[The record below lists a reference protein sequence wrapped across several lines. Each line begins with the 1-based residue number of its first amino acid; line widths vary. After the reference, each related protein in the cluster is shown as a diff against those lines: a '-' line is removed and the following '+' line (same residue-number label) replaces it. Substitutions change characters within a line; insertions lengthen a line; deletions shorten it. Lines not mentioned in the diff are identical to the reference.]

1 VKPEGAPDT
10 VRVGLFDYQFVWHEG
25 TWSVGNQSYGTCDF
39 TTLTIDL
46 NGNLPRQ
53 RLASSFQH
61 EVTHAGLDAL
71 GYCSSG
77 EKAELSPEDVCIF
90 NSKFWPM
97 FWRNNPEALK
107 WWLSLLAKEDVD
119 AHKP

>member
-10 VRVGLFDYQFVWHEG
+10 VRVGVMDYKIDWVDS
-25 TWSVGNQSYGTCDF
+25 TWSFGADRYGECCYTE
-39 TTLTIDL
+39 LIIRL
-46 NGNLPRQ
+46 NGQLSAQ
-53 RLASSFQH
+53 LLAQGFIH
-61 EVTHAGLDAL
+61 EIQHAGWDAM
-71 GYCSSG
+71 GYARDSEPRFKS
-77 EKAELSPEDVCIF
+77 EDVAVF
-90 NSKFWPM
+90 AGDFWPM